1 MEISPEL
8 KTALKR
14 LKLSPMLNT
23 LPDRLAFA
31 RSQKLDYAEFLEL
44 VLSDEA
50 ERRQQVSVQTRLNQA
65 GFEEECALEHFD
77 WTAAITLDKAR
88 LNELFGLHFIDRK
101 ENVILA
107 GPVGVGK
114 TFLACAL
121 GHSACRAGY
130 RVLFSRADTMLKKLS
145 QSRADNSFDRQLREY
160 IAPDVLI
167 IDDFALRRLSGLGS
181 SDLYELI
188 IERHLHSSTIVTS
201 NRDVAEWGAVF
212 DEPMLAQSAL
222 DRFCHRAH
230 QLVIE
235 GESYRKRLAPGAQ
248 VNERAKKGGKSR

>member
-1 MEISPEL
+1 MEMTPEL

-14 LKLSPMLNT
+14 LKLSPMMNT

-50 ERRQQVSVQTRLNQA
+50 ERRQQVHIQTRLNQA
-65 GFEEECALEHFD
+65 EFEEECTLERFD
-77 WTAAITLDKAR
+77 WTASITLDKAR
-88 LNELFGLHFIDRK
+88 LNELFGLHFIERK
-101 ENVILA
+101 ENVIFA

-114 TFLACAL
+114 SFLACAL

-130 RVLFSRADTMLKKLS
+130 RVLFSRADVLLKKLA

-160 IAPDVLI
+160 LTPDVLI
-167 IDDFALRRLSGLGS
+167 IDDFALRRLSSIGS
-181 SDLYELI
+181 SDLYDLI
-188 IERHLHSSTIVTS
+188 IERHLRSSTIVTS
-201 NRDVAEWGAVF
+201 NRDVSEWGAVF

-235 GESYRKRLAPGAQ
+235 GESYRKRQAPGAQ
-248 VNERAKKGGKSR
+248 SSSRAKKGGKTQ